1 MIVWWIV
8 LGGFVAGVGA
18 AALLAEIG
26 WRLERAQDGRGRG
39 RSGEVATVAPPYDWE
54 RDGL

>member
-1 MIVWWIV
+1 MILWWVV

-18 AALLAEIG
+18 AALAAEVG
-26 WRLERAQDGRGRG
+26 WLLQRAEDGRGRG
-39 RSGEVATVAPPYDWE
+39 GSKVVGAPAPPYDWE